1 MLDTTINGKTKIEIT
16 NDAITLKVEEE
27 KIKLSVEEIVDSL
40 SNKQFII
47 DLFQNDIKAAR
58 DEIRLV
64 CVEAD
69 LDYYEAF
76 VYFWKL
82 YKKTIA

>member
-47 DLFQNDIKAAR
+47 DLFKNDIKAAR

-64 CVEAD
+64 CSSAD